1 MKLYHTVKLVT
12 EIDETKM
19 PSNILSVLKTL
30 DQKNREAVLAGTFIG
45 ACNDLKLLDRKST
58 RLNSSHVKR
67 SRMPSSA

>member
-19 PSNILSVLKTL
+19 PSNMLSVLKTL

-45 ACNDLKLLDRKST
+45 ACNELKLLEQ
-58 RLNSSHVKR
+58 LNEGNSYATL
-67 SRMPSSA
+67 MWDE